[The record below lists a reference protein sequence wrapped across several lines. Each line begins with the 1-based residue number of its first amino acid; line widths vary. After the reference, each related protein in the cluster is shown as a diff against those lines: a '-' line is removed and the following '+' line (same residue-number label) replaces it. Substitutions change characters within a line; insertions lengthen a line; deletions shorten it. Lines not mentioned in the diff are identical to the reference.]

1 MDKNYRS
8 SPLVLVVVAMTFVCL
23 GHAVT
28 TEDLL
33 VSAKDLVQE
42 NDESNGNGNGQM
54 PVPPESGTNEQEPN
68 QPPSVGTVV
77 PDKESPQLPGSVIVW
92 MGTAYDPEGDS
103 LLYQFWLNGP
113 ATGNVWKPMTNWS
126 ESNVWV
132 WETNPIDGGNN
143 IIDMRVID
151 GYHAGPDKWDSH
163 LSAEYYITSI
173 DSAGS
178 ANVKPNLISLKSDRQ
193 SPQEPGVIVT
203 WTATASDPEKD
214 TILYQYWLKGPSTEE
229 QWVAM
234 TPWTTS
240 RVWTWDTA
248 QLRAGIYTIE
258 VRTRDGYHADAEG
271 ADDSERAPYVM
282 KQTGII
288 K

>member
-1 MDKNYRS
+1 MGKSNWEIFLAIAVLTLTFIT
-8 SPLVLVVVAMTFVCL
+8 PL
-23 GHAVT
+23 HAVT

-33 VSAKDLVQE
+33 VSARDLVQE
-42 NDESNGNGNGQM
+42 TDEGQSQM
-54 PVPPESGTNEQEPN
+54 PMTAAAGRQLIEQN
-68 QPPSVGTVV
+68 QPPTVGTIV
-77 PDKESPQLPGSVIVW
+77 PDIEGPQLPGNVIVW
-92 MGTAYDPEGDS
+92 TGTASDPEGDR

-126 ESNVWV
+126 ESNMWV
-132 WETNPIDGGNN
+132 WSTNPIDGGNN

-151 GYHAGPDKWDSH
+151 GYHAGPENWDSH
-163 LSAEYYITSI
+163 LSAEYYITMI
-173 DSAGS
+173 DDTGV
-178 ANVKPNLISLKSDRQ
+178 ANAKPGIISLKSDRQ
-193 SPQEPGVIVT
+193 SPIEPGTGVT
-203 WTATASDPEKD
+203 WTASASDPEKD

-240 RVWTWDTA
+240 RVWKWDTA
-248 QLRAGIYTIE
+248 QMRAGIYTFEARI
-258 VRTRDGYHADAEG
+258 RDGYHADAEG
-271 ADDSERAPYVM
+271 SDDSERAPYVI